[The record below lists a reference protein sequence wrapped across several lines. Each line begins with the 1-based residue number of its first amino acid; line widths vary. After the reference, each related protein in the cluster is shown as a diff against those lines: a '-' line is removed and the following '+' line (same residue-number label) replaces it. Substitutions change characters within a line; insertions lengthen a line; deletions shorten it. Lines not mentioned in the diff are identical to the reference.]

1 MKVDILSMSYE
12 EITAL
17 MAEWGQPPYRAGQLF
32 SSLHKNGVRDFS
44 EITTFP
50 KSLRE
55 LCMHKC
61 YINSLN
67 MKKRLVS
74 ATHNTV
80 KYLYELSDA
89 NSVECVLMFYKHGA
103 SLCISTQVGC
113 RMGCAFCASTK
124 SGLARNL
131 TASEMLGQVYESTRQ
146 SSHKI
151 SSVVLMGI
159 GEPLDNFD
167 NVVRFLELI
176 SHPEGRGLSLRH
188 VSLSTCGL
196 PDEIERLA
204 NLRFG
209 LTLSISLHAV
219 TDDERSAIM
228 PVNHRYPIA
237 VLLNSCRNYYKKTGR
252 RISFEYTLIKDQN
265 DTPAHAVKLAGLLRG
280 FPCHVNL
287 IPINPVPGLS
297 FHKSPPENAQR
308 FRASL
313 EQKGINATIR
323 RELGTDIMAACGQLR
338 LGSRQ

>member
-1 MKVDILSMSYE
+1 MKIDILSMSHD
-12 EITAL
+12 EIAAL
-17 MAEWGQPPYRAGQLF
+17 MEQWGEPSYRAGQLF
-32 SSLHKNGVRDFS
+32 SSLHKNNVRDFS

-50 KSLRE
+50 KTLRE

-61 YINSLN
+61 YINSPK

-89 NSVECVLMFYKHGA
+89 HCIECVLMFYRHGA

-113 RMGCAFCASTK
+113 RMGCAFCASTQG
-124 SGLARNL
+124 GLIRNL
-131 TASEMLGQVYESTRQ
+131 TASEMLGQIYESARQ
-146 SSHKI
+146 SGHKI

-176 SHPEGRGLSLRH
+176 AHPEGLNLSLRH

-196 PDEIERLA
+196 PGQIDRLSQ
-204 NLRFG
+204 LKLG

-228 PVNHRYPIA
+228 PVNRRYPID
-237 VLLNSCRNYYKKTGR
+237 VLLKSCRAYYKKTGR
-252 RISFEYTLIKDQN
+252 RISFEYALIKDQN
-265 DTPAHAVKLAGLLRG
+265 DTPAHAAKLAALLRG

-287 IPINPVPGLS
+287 IPINPVSGLS
-297 FHKSPPENAQR
+297 FRKSPPENAQR
-308 FRASL
+308 FKAAL
-313 EQKGINATIR
+313 EQKGLNATIR

-338 LGSRQ
+338 LGS